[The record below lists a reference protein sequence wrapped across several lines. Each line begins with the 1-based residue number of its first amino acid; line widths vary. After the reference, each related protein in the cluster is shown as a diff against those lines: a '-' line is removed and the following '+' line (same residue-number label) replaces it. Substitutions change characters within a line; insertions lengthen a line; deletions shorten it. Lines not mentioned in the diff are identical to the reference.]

1 MGSSIPIPNVIEGDW
16 GRLRIIVDK
25 LRRLRLGG
33 GSVPEFAGL
42 ELTDLTASRL
52 VWSDAGKVL
61 ASKDLIDLVA
71 GTANQVVVTDDAAG
85 GLVLSTPQNIHV
97 DATPEFAGIT
107 IKDSSDDII
116 FYVDDDEMYFTGGAV
131 AIEAGMI
138 MGPWLFWGTY
148 AAP

>member
-1 MGSSIPIPNVIEGDW
+1 MP
-16 GRLRIIVDK
+16 L
-25 LRRLRLGG
+25 
-33 GSVPEFAGL
+33 VPEPINCDESVKRAIRAISRKLGYTSSGVLAGL
-42 ELTDLTASRL
+42 TLTDLTASRL
-52 VWSDAGKVL
+52 VATDSGKVL
-61 ASKDLIDLVA
+61 ESITDLTAWIIESS
-71 GTANQVVVTDDAAG
+71 ANQVVVTDNGDG
-85 GLVLSTPQNIHV
+85 TLTLSLPQDVHV